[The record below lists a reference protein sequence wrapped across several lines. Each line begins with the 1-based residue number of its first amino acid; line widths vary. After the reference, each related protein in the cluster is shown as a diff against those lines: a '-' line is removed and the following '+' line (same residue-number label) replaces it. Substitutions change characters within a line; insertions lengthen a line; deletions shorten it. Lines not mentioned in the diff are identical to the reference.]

1 MNLRSLISQAKTE
14 GASDLHIE
22 PGLAA
27 GLARAQPVALR
38 RRTVAPALTSEWA
51 RDLIDRRLAP
61 FRGTPLLRSFQSHR
75 GLRCRVNVM
84 HTARGVGF
92 AIRLLPA
99 FQPTLEALN
108 LHPDLKQLA
117 HHPHGLVLISGP
129 TGCGKSTTLAAL
141 IQTINLSDA
150 RHIVTIENPIEFTFR
165 PRRSFIRQREVGRDT
180 PSFEQAL
187 LDSLREDPD
196 VLMVGEM
203 REPET
208 MRLTLSAAET
218 GHLVLATVH
227 SSNCAEA
234 LQRVVGAF
242 PAEIQNNVAAQ
253 LADCLIGVVSQ
264 RLQFRPGLNICV
276 PECEVLMSTLPIK
289 NFIRN
294 RDFFKIVNSVETG
307 AEHGM
312 WTFQRYRAWLDK
324 RTSFHLPSREPE
336 VEEEDTRPSSQVH
349 APAAGRAAAP
359 PVRAPPPRSSPAH
372 VRTHRSRADRNR
384 GDGNLR
390 EDPQEIRLDKDG
402 AFFPGRE
409 LKRFDQR
416 RKICFISSVAVSR
429 SRSNLSQSTCKPVA
443 ARAGSSVAPS
453 SACSSTS
460 FCETFG
466 SDKKLKEPLG
476 RLGVR
481 TIADHPHRVG
491 HEERLLRDGQRGD
504 RETLPLRAGNVIR
517 IGKAKP
523 RLPARNLLDNDR
535 IAVHQERL
543 VGRQRAAPFCQAA
556 SPQNCRKAR
565 KCVAVVPKS
574 G

>member
-1 MNLRSLISQAKTE
+1 MSLRSLVSLAKTE

-22 PGLAA
+22 PGLA
-27 GLARAQPVALR
+27 PVLR
-38 RRTVAPALTSEWA
+38 VRSQLRSVGEPVAPALSLEWA
-51 RDLIDRRLAP
+51 REIIDPDDWPHFQER
-61 FRGTPLLRSFQSHR
+61 RSFDLSKVIE
-75 GLRCRVNVM
+75 GLRCRINVM

-92 AIRLLPA
+92 AIRLLPS

-108 LHPDLKQLA
+108 LHPDLKQLV
-117 HHPHGLVLISGP
+117 HHANGLVLVSGP

-150 RHIVTIENPIEFTFR
+150 LHIVTIENPIEFTFR
-165 PRRSFIRQREVGRDT
+165 PRRAFIRQREVGRDT

-253 LADCLIGVVSQ
+253 LADCLIGVISQ

-294 RDFFKIVNSVETG
+294 RDFFKIISSVETG

-312 WTFQRYRAWLDK
+312 WTFQRYRSWLDK
-324 RTSFHLPSREPE
+324 RTGFHLPMREIE
-336 VEEEDTRPSSQVH
+336 TEEEETS
-349 APAAGRAAAP
+349 APVKSAPRLPAPPP
-359 PVRAPPPRSSPAH
+359 PVRA
-372 VRTHRSRADRNR
+372 
-384 GDGNLR
+384 
-390 EDPQEIRLDKDG
+390 
-402 AFFPGRE
+402 
-409 LKRFDQR
+409 
-416 RKICFISSVAVSR
+416 
-429 SRSNLSQSTCKPVA
+429 
-443 ARAGSSVAPS
+443 AG
-453 SACSSTS
+453 
-460 FCETFG
+460 G
-466 SDKKLKEPLG
+466 
-476 RLGVR
+476 
-481 TIADHPHRVG
+481 
-491 HEERLLRDGQRGD
+491 
-504 RETLPLRAGNVIR
+504 
-517 IGKAKP
+517 
-523 RLPARNLLDNDR
+523 
-535 IAVHQERL
+535 
-543 VGRQRAAPFCQAA
+543 AAPAA
-556 SPQNCRKAR
+556 PGPRAERPEAGRIEIEPTESFEKILKKQP
-565 KCVAVVPKS
+565 
-574 G
+574 